1 MDIRIFDNKIYKCM
15 KQTNSVAFLMIS
27 IVLSI
32 LTMILLSCFSD
43 RAFDGITWELLSR
56 FIIGMPLLL
65 QLFLTYI
72 VYRKNRN
79 RRIIMILWVA
89 TLFYTVVCG
98 VLALYDL
105 YFTKPNFGDDLLFQ
119 LCFSQLLFQTVL
131 LVIFV
136 LFMFL
141 KLVNKQVVIKSL
153 VVFMISVLLIIAGFG
168 STSVCID
175 YFGYY
180 GYYVFFIPI
189 LINCYSPM
197 LLFILCNIAK
207 DKVFKN

>member
-1 MDIRIFDNKIYKCM
+1 MDIRIFDDKTYKFM
-15 KQTNSVAFLMIS
+15 KQTNSIAFLMIS

-32 LTMILLSCFSD
+32 LTMILLSYLSD
-43 RAFDGITWELLSR
+43 RVFNGVMWELSLR
-56 FIIGMPLLL
+56 FIIGIPLLL

-89 TLFYTVVCG
+89 TLFYTIVSG

-105 YFTKPNFGDDLLFQ
+105 YFTKPNFGNDLLFQ
-119 LCFSQLLFQTVL
+119 LCFSQLLFQSILIITFVTCMFFKLLYRQVVLISFIVFMLSVL
-131 LVIFV
+131 LVIVSF
-136 LFMFL
+136 
-141 KLVNKQVVIKSL
+141 NSSP
-153 VVFMISVLLIIAGFG
+153 VF
-168 STSVCID
+168 
-175 YFGYY
+175 FGYY
-180 GYYVFFIPI
+180 GYYVMFIPF
-189 LINCYSPM
+189 LIYSYNPM